1 MEMRS
6 RLLADLQLS
15 ADQIAKVDAIIADT
29 RPKYGT
35 LRDLAPEERG
45 KARERITADMRA
57 RIGDILTPEQKTK
70 YAVIQAESASRTAT
84 RGKIYLMGADGK
96 PVAYNV
102 RLGITDGTSTE
113 LMVGPN
119 SPNADIFKEG
129 ALVIVGTNTAGAAGA
144 GAGAAAGG
152 QRPGGPRM
160 PF

>member
-1 MEMRS
+1 MRS

-45 KARERITADMRA
+45 KARDRITADMRA
-57 RIGDILTPEQKTK
+57 KIGDLLTPEQKAK
-70 YAVIQAESASRTAT
+70 YAVIQAEAASRTAT
-84 RGKIYLMGADGK
+84 RGRIYMMGADGK
-96 PVAYNV
+96 PAAYNV

-113 LMVGPN
+113 LMVSPN
-119 SPNADIFKEG
+119 SPNADVFKEG
-129 ALVIVGTNTAGAAGA
+129 GLVIIGTNSAGAAGA
-144 GAGAAAGG
+144 GAGSAAGG
-152 QRPGGPRM
+152 AQRSSGPRM